1 MPQPGSLRSSADA
14 QRAGNSYYRGMESE
28 HIQTLVIGGG
38 QAGLSVGYHLAR
50 RGRPFLIVDA
60 NERVGDSWRQRWD
73 SLRLFT
79 PARWD
84 SLDGMRFPAAPHS
97 FPTKDAMADYL
108 ESYATHFKLPIR
120 HGTRIERLR
129 RDGGQY
135 IASTRDREFIAD
147 HVVVAMSSYQSPRV
161 PAFSPDLAPDIVQIH
176 SRDYKSPA
184 QLRDGGVLIVG
195 AGNSGAE
202 IAMDLVARHRVC
214 VSGRD
219 TGEIPFRVN
228 GLAARLF
235 LLRII
240 FRLVFHRIL
249 TIRTP
254 LGRKASTSLLTKGGP
269 LIRTRSKDL
278 AGAGVERVSRVAGVR
293 NGLPLLDD
301 GTTLDVTNVIWCS
314 GFTPGFS
321 WIDLPIFDERGV
333 PIHHG
338 GVVTSEPGLFFVG
351 LQFLYAASSTM
362 IHGVGR
368 DADRIA
374 GVIDSRLRAYSMRAA
389 PGDVDRAAAMA

>member
-1 MPQPGSLRSSADA
+1 MTRPDSLHSSVDA
-14 QRAGNSYYRGMESE
+14 KRAGNSYYQDMESE

-73 SLRLFT
+73 SLKLFT

-84 SLDGMRFPAAPHS
+84 SLDGMRFPASPHS

-108 ESYATHFKLPIR
+108 ESYAAHFKLPIR
-120 HGTRIERLR
+120 HGTRIEQLR
-129 RDGGQY
+129 RDGTKY
-135 IASTRDREFIAD
+135 IARAGDREFIAD
-147 HVVVAMSSYQSPRV
+147 HVVVAMSSYQSPRS
-161 PAFSPDLAPDIVQIH
+161 PKFSTELAPDIVQLH
-176 SRDYKSPA
+176 SRDYKNPS

-202 IAMDLVARHRVC
+202 IAMDLVSRHRVW

-235 LLRII
+235 LLRIV
-240 FRLVFHRIL
+240 FRLVFHRLL

-254 LGRKASTSLLTKGGP
+254 IGRKASKGQLTKGGP
-269 LIRTRSKDL
+269 LIRTRSKNL
-278 AGAGVERVSRVAGVR
+278 AAAGVERVPRMAGVQ
-293 NGLPLLDD
+293 NGLPRLDD
-301 GTTLDVTNVIWCS
+301 GRTLDVKNVIWCS

-321 WIDLPIFDERGV
+321 WIDLPILDPQGV
-333 PIHHG
+333 PIHDG
-338 GVVTSEPGLFFVG
+338 GVVKSEPGLYFVG
-351 LQFLYAASSTM
+351 LLFLYAFSSTM